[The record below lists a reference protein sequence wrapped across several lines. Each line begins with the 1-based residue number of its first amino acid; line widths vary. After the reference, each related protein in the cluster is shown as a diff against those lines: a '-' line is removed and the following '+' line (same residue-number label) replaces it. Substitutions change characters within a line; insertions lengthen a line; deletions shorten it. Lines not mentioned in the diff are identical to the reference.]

1 MTEKLTESGAFAYDP
16 NEVVFKGITSDYA
29 EYQKKI
35 LGRDMDI
42 LRNRFLAVLDEL
54 SERQK
59 ESFDL
64 MGRMSNKCNALQK
77 AVDQGYVDHPEQNLS
92 AVLWQDC
99 LRTSGLLTVGAW
111 EKIGPVERDFIRTL
125 AERAYILG
133 QRLHK
138 EKSK

>member
-16 NEVVFKGITSDYA
+16 NEVVFNGITTDYA
-29 EYQKKI
+29 EYQKQI
-35 LGRDMDI
+35 LKREMDDLRDKFIGVINDI
-42 LRNRFLAVLDEL
+42 

-77 AVDQGYVDHPEQNLS
+77 AVDQGYVDHPEQTLS
-92 AVLWQDC
+92 TVLWQDC
-99 LRTSGLLTVGAW
+99 LRTSGLMTVGAW

-138 EKSK
+138 ENTK